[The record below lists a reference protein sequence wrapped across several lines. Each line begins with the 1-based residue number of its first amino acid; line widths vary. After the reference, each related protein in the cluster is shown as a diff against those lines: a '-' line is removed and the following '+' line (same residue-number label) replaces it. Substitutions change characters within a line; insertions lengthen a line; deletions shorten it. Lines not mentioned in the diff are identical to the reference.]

1 MVFADWQI
9 ESNVEWIPLHFYV
22 TALLRRHI
30 AVRVIYDDKCNLRE
44 YDDINSSR
52 SNETYECVMK

>member
-1 MVFADWQI
+1 MVLADWQI

-30 AVRVIYDDKCNLRE
+30 AVRVIYEDKCNLRE
-44 YDDINSSR
+44 YD
-52 SNETYECVMK
+52 E